1 MKRSRSAALQLARH
15 LTLLLAC
22 QLTLVLAAGSAG
34 AQSGGGARITG
45 KITDKE
51 LDEEVSFIHVVLAKD
66 GAVVMNTQT
75 KLDGSYVFDAVPPGT
90 YQIRVTSMGY
100 HPYEKPVT
108 VAAGQTVT
116 HNIVMTSDAIKIKEI
131 EVVGEKPVVD
141 VESSASERSFATEE
155 AKVRVVNTVEDA
167 LSTQAGVVSV
177 GGQIFVRGG
186 RSNEVKY
193 YVDGLP
199 VTDPLSGGNSMNVSL
214 ASLEDVSLLS
224 GGFDAE
230 FGNAQSGVVQLTT
243 KEGSP
248 KITGLAKFMTD
259 DFGAPD
265 KTYFNFDNLQFGM
278 GGPTPISGL
287 AFYGSG
293 EGVFEDTYL
302 RTQEKRPKHRFLGL
316 EFRERQRAQFSGQGK
331 LSYKFLGKMK
341 LVGELLYSQESFD
354 GYSHPYSRV
363 GYWSPTAGP
372 QNQGLWFFDP
382 IDSTFTYYNA
392 PEHTP
397 NVDNRHTQGH
407 LRLTHTLSDATFYSA
422 TLGVHRFR
430 QKVDVKGKAS
440 WDYDVTTGNQNDL
453 DPLNL
458 FYIIRGDAATWR
470 RQGSTT
476 YTLRADV
483 TNERGQKKDRGH
495 RFKAGMQGDWFDLEM
510 DDRNFPSED
519 APYGLFPD
527 RYEVSAWQMSA
538 FVQDRMKY
546 DGMVVNAGLRLDM
559 FDPSRLA
566 FRTANERR
574 VLLGLQPY
582 PEDVLDRLIYQ
593 FSPRLGMAYPI
604 TDRDVLHFHYGRF
617 QEVPRFENLYEKI
630 GGDSEIDPNTIVG
643 NPFLDATTSIS
654 YEVGIEH
661 QFWGRSSINLTFFYR
676 DIFGLI
682 DTDREQ
688 AASFDPRNP
697 PGITYVNAAYGT
709 AQGVEFGL
717 KRHLTPTS
725 RWSGG
730 VTYTYSQARGSS
742 SSETQGFN
750 VLTGGQD
757 RRPITELALDWDRP
771 HVVQGH
777 FYVTSLGVWGVNM
790 EMAYS
795 SGSPYTPLG
804 LYDKEIPVDRIN
816 TGRLP
821 EVFEVSLKADKRYK
835 IYGQEFSFF
844 LEGRN
849 LSNRKNVF
857 NLTPGG
863 ANSYYNIYFTD
874 QGQLGGAYNLRDV
887 RQDLE
892 DDVLI
897 PLHDPRVY
905 DEPRSFRIGL
915 QFDW

>member
-1 MKRSRSAALQLARH
+1 MERSRSTALQLARF
-15 LTLLLAC
+15 LTLLL
-22 QLTLVLAAGSAG
+22 TFTTVLAVFAGPASAQTAGSG
-34 AQSGGGARITG
+34 RITG

-51 LDEEVSFIHVVLAKD
+51 LGEEVSFIQVVLLKD
-66 GAVVMNTQT
+66 GTAVRNTQT
-75 KLDGSYVFDAVPPGT
+75 KLDGSYVFDNVEPG
-90 YQIRVTSMGY
+90 
-100 HPYEKPVT
+100 PYVLHVSGLGFQPYDKGIT
-108 VAAGQTVT
+108 VEAGQTVT
-116 HNIVMTSDAIKIKEI
+116 NNIVMFSDVIKIKEV

-141 VESSASERSFATEE
+141 VESSASERTFATEE

-167 LSTQAGVVSV
+167 LATQAGVVQV
-177 GGQIFVRGG
+177 GGQLYVRGG
-186 RSNEVKY
+186 RSSEVKF

-199 VTDPLSGGNSMNVSL
+199 VTDPLSGGNSIGVSL
-214 ASLEDVSLLS
+214 ASLEELNLLS

-230 FGNAQSGVVQLTT
+230 FGNAQSGVVQLVT
-243 KEGSP
+243 KEGTP
-248 KITGLAKFMTD
+248 KFSGLARFMTD

-265 KTYFNFDNLQFGM
+265 KTFFNFDNLQLGV
-278 GGPTPISGL
+278 GGPSPVHGL
-287 AFYGSG
+287 TFFVSG

-302 RTQEKRPKHRFLGL
+302 RTQEKRPKHSFLGL
-316 EFRERQRAQFSGQGK
+316 EFRERQRAQFTGQGK

-341 LVGELLYSQESFD
+341 LVGEVLHSQESFD
-354 GYSHPYSRV
+354 AYSHPYSRV

-397 NVDNRHTQGH
+397 NVNNRSTQGH

-422 TLGVHRFR
+422 AAAVYRFR

-440 WDYDVTTGNQNDL
+440 RDYDPTTGSQNDL

-458 FYIIRGDAATWR
+458 FYIIRGDASTWR
-470 RQGSTT
+470 RQASTT
-476 YTLRADV
+476 YTMRADI
-483 TNERGQKKDRGH
+483 THERGQKKDRGH
-495 RFKAGMQGDWFDLEM
+495 RFKAGVQGDVYDLTM
-510 DDRNFPSED
+510 DDRNFPSEVN
-519 APYGLFPD
+519 PYGLFPD
-527 RYEVSAWQMSA
+527 RYDIQAWQMSA
-538 FVQDRMKY
+538 FLQDRMRH

-559 FDPSRLA
+559 FDPSREA
-566 FRTANERR
+566 FDRANDRR
-574 VLLGLQPY
+574 VLLGLRRY
-582 PEDVLDRLIYQ
+582 PAHRFDRVIYQ
-593 FSPRLGMAYPI
+593 VSPRLGMAYPI

-617 QEVPRFENLYEKI
+617 QEVPRFENLYEKT
-630 GGDSEIDPNTIVG
+630 GGESEIDPNTLVG

-661 QFWGRSSINLTFFYR
+661 QFWGRSSVNLTFFYR

-688 AASFDPRNP
+688 AAAFDPRNP
-697 PGITYVNAAYGT
+697 PGITFVNAAYGT

-717 KRHLTPTS
+717 RRHLTQAS
-725 RWSGG
+725 RWAGG

-757 RRPITELALDWDRP
+757 RRPITELALNWDRP
-771 HVVQGH
+771 QVVAANL
-777 FYVTSLGVWGVNM
+777 YVTSLGVWGVNM

-795 SGSPYTPLG
+795 SGAPYTPLG

-821 EVFEVSLKADKRYK
+821 EVFEVALKADKRYK

-857 NLTPGG
+857 SLTPPG
-863 ANSYYNIYFTD
+863 SSTYYNIYFTD
-874 QGQLGGAYNLRDV
+874 QRQLGGAYNLRDV

-892 DDVLI
+892 EDVLI
-897 PLHDPRVY
+897 PLHDPRVF
-905 DEPRSFRIGL
+905 DEPRSFRMGL